1 MPTFEERRDRAGQ
14 VITLRVKIRRRGFP
28 EVSRSFDVNGSSQ
41 AALRQ
46 ARRVAE
52 SWAADIES
60 EMQRGAF
67 VSRAESEQTT
77 LYECLGRYLAE
88 ITPHKK
94 GRVQETSRIRNLQK
108 HPLAKKFMAGIR
120 GADLAVFRDDQ
131 LQRVGPASVQR
142 DLAILSHVFNVARR
156 EWGMENLSNPLQVV
170 RKPKLP
176 NGRSRRV
183 TEEEIDAIVEASE
196 SPHLAALVRLAVES
210 AMRRGELISIRWE
223 NVNLDKQ
230 WLWLPDTKN
239 DTGRHVPLSKKAV
252 RLLRKVRDAAGT
264 APKGLVFPMQ
274 PDSVSRAFAR
284 AVSRARS
291 QLTGDL
297 LRSPN
302 GHAPLADL
310 RFHDLRHEATS
321 RLFDRGLHQ
330 LEAAAVTGHKDVRM
344 LMRYTHAQAE
354 LLAKKLG

>member
-1 MPTFEERRDRAGQ
+1 MPTFEERRNQTGQ
-14 VITLRVKIRRRGFP
+14 VITLRAKIRRRGFP
-28 EVSRSFDVNGSSQ
+28 EVSRSFDVNGPSQ
-41 AALRQ
+41 AAVKQ
-46 ARRVAE
+46 ARRRAE
-52 SWAADIES
+52 TWAADIES

-67 VSRAESEQTT
+67 VSRTESEQTT
-77 LYECLGRYLAE
+77 LYECLERYLAE
-88 ITPHKK
+88 ITPQKK
-94 GRVQETSRIRNLQK
+94 GRVQEASRIRNLQK

-176 NGRSRRV
+176 NGRRRRV
-183 TEEEIDAIVEASE
+183 TEDEIEAIVQASE

-210 AMRRGELISIRWE
+210 AMRRGELVVIRWE

-239 DTGRHVPLSKKAV
+239 DTSRHVPLSTKAV
-252 RLLRKVRDAAGT
+252 KLLRAVREAVGRT
-264 APKGLVFPMQ
+264 PRGLVFPMQ

-284 AVSRARS
+284 AVSRARL
-291 QLTGDL
+291 QLESGELQT
-297 LRSPN
+297 N
-302 GHAPLADL
+302 GEHVPLADL

-330 LEAAAVTGHKDVRM
+330 IEAAAVTGHKDIRM